1 MSTRSR
7 IALIFGL
14 AAGLGTGLTAQSAL
28 AEASAA
34 TAPNAVMAAQTCAG
48 CHGTQGYIDD
58 SAFVPLAG
66 MPKDQFIK
74 AMNSFADGSRP
85 STLMGSL
92 ARAFT
97 QAEIEAMAAY
107 FASMPRQQPDEA
119 ASKKGGES

>member
-48 CHGTQGYIDD
+48 CHGTQGYIND

-66 MPKDQFIK
+66 MPKEQFIK

-97 QAEIEAMAAY
+97 QDEIEAMADY
-107 FASMPRQQPDEA
+107 FSSMPRQRPT
-119 ASKKGGES
+119 ASTKDGGKS